1 MNKFKDK
8 SQAVQS
14 RFNIIVLI
22 ISVVALLTSAYAVW
36 NVYEI
41 APDTTR
47 TFQDINSLNTG
58 RVKHEKVILELQD
71 CYNQKADT
79 CTIKEEDMRLSD

>member
-1 MNKFKDK
+1 MNKPKDK
-8 SQAVQS
+8 SQVAQS
-14 RFNIIVLI
+14 RFNIIVLV

-47 TFQDINSLNTG
+47 AFQDINSLNTG
-58 RVKHEKVILELQD
+58 RVKHEKAILRLQD
-71 CYNQKADT
+71 CYDQKVKT
-79 CTIKEEDMRLSD
+79 CTIKEEDLRP